1 MAVCSYV
8 ERRRQTYYFRAR
20 LPGALAAI
28 LGRTHVIGSLLTTD
42 ARAAKIRA
50 AKFYFILARHLHI
63 LDLRMRDDLRA
74 AGLLAARDA
83 TLAKAA
89 FELGRRFEADQARLR
104 QHYEAELRDLI
115 ATLQQQ
121 WRHEDASPASGE
133 TEIMAILRPP
143 APLNPPA
150 SAIPGLPAEGG
161 GPILEPAPA
170 PSPAWHALCEAFFAD
185 RPGLTPK
192 TIWSY
197 NQAFAIWKALIGDRP
212 IAAVRRGDV
221 KLFADH
227 LRDKPNPRGGA
238 LHHKSILR
246 SLGHIK
252 SFLSWAVAAGHAT
265 DDRFGDVKGR
275 DKTREELMAG
285 DTRRAFT
292 AAEQNLLFHSPLF
305 RAWTGEEDTEAA
317 AWFLLIAAL
326 TGARTEEITEAPA
339 TLVSVGNK
347 LCLDLRQAGTKTRA
361 APRLVPLPPDLI
373 RLGLPA
379 WARRQAERGRR
390 LVQPGAEPRT
400 AAAWSKYLN
409 RYIRKHVAEAP
420 DLVLYSLRHSFRQ
433 MLRAANIGDELAN
446 KVFGH
451 ESGTVGAGY
460 GRTLSPQ
467 EAELVAARVRPLVDL
482 GHLAPWHDGAGSGH
496 GVRRLASAAA

>member
-1 MAVCSYV
+1 MALCSYV
-8 ERRRQTYYFRAR
+8 ERRRRTYYFRSR
-20 LPGALAAI
+20 LPGALAVI
-28 LGRTHVIGSLLTTD
+28 LGRTHVVGSLLTTD
-42 ARAAKIRA
+42 ARVAKLRA
-50 AKFYFILARHLHI
+50 ARFYFILAKHLHI

-83 TLAKAA
+83 TLAQAA
-89 FELGRRFEADQARLR
+89 FALGRRYEADQARLR

-115 ATLQQQ
+115 AALQSQ
-121 WRHEDASPASGE
+121 WRHEEASPAGGE
-133 TEIMAILRPP
+133 AEILAILRPS
-143 APLNPPA
+143 APVD
-150 SAIPGLPAEGG
+150 LPAITLPRSPADGG
-161 GPILEPAPA
+161 GPALEPAPA
-170 PSPAWHALCEAFFAD
+170 PSPAWHSLCEAFFAD
-185 RPGLTPK
+185 RPGLTQK

-197 NQAFAIWKALIGDRP
+197 NQAFSIWKGVIGAKP
-212 IAAVRRGDV
+212 IADIRRGDV

-227 LRDKPNPRGGA
+227 LRDKPNARGGT

-252 SFLSWAVAAGHAT
+252 SFLAWAVASGHAA
-265 DDRFGDVKGR
+265 DDRFGEVKGR
-275 DKTREELMAG
+275 EKTREELMAG
-285 DTRRAFT
+285 DARRAFT
-292 AAEQNLLFHSPLF
+292 AAEQELLFRSPLF
-305 RAWTGEEDTEAA
+305 RARPGDEDSEAT

-339 TLVSVGNK
+339 ALVPVGGI
-347 LCLDLRQAGTKTRA
+347 LCLDLREAGTKTRA
-361 APRLVPLPPDLI
+361 APRLVPLLPDLI

-409 RYIRKHVAEAP
+409 RYIRKHVADAP

-460 GRTLSPQ
+460 GRALSPQ

-496 GVRRLASAAA
+496 SVRRLASAAA

>member
-1 MAVCSYV
+1 MALCSHV
-8 ERRRQTYYFRAR
+8 ERRRQTYYFRGR
-20 LPGALAAI
+20 LPGALAVI
-28 LGRTHVIGSLLTTD
+28 LGRTHVVGSLLTTE
-42 ARAAKIRA
+42 ARVAKLRAAR
-50 AKFYFILARHLHI
+50 FYFVLAKLLHI
-63 LDLRMRDDLRA
+63 LDLRMRDDLRK

-83 TLAKAA
+83 SLAQAA
-89 FELGRRFEADQARLR
+89 FELGRRYEADQARLR

-115 ATLQQQ
+115 TRLQSQ
-121 WRHEDASPASGE
+121 WQHEEASPAGGE
-133 TEIMAILRPP
+133 ADIMAMLRPP
-143 APLNPPA
+143 APLDLPA
-150 SAIPGLPAEGG
+150 IAMPSVPAEGG
-161 GPILEPAPA
+161 GPALEPA
-170 PSPAWHALCEAFFAD
+170 PSPAWHSLCEAFFAD
-185 RPGLTPK
+185 RPGLTAK

-197 NQAFAIWKALIGDRP
+197 NQAFSIWKALIGDKP
-212 IAAVRRGDV
+212 IADIRRGDV

-227 LRDKPNPRGGA
+227 LRDKPNARGGA

-252 SFLSWAVAAGHAT
+252 SFLAWAVASGHAA
-265 DDRFGDVKGR
+265 DDRFGEVKGR
-275 DKTREELMAG
+275 EKTREELMAG
-285 DTRRAFT
+285 ESRRAFT
-292 AAEQNLLFHSPLF
+292 AAEQGLLFRSPLF
-305 RAWTGEEDTEAA
+305 RDWSGEEDSEAA

-339 TLVSVGNK
+339 ILVPVGGA
-347 LCLDLRQAGTKTRA
+347 LCLDLREAGTKTRA
-361 APRLVPLPPDLI
+361 APRLVPLLPDLI

-409 RYIRKHVAEAP
+409 RYIRKHVADAP

-460 GRTLSPQ
+460 GRALSPQ
-467 EAELVAARVRPLVDL
+467 EADLVVTRLRPPVDL
-482 GHLAPWHDGAGSGH
+482 GHLEPWHRDAGRDLGALRS
-496 GVRRLASAAA
+496 ASAAA